1 MQVLRIICNYSFK
14 INSISFSH
22 KLAYSTIHEYS
33 WSDGNSFFLGK
44 CLSMQL
50 FKVDTKLEYMYISM
64 MFLELNTSLSQ
75 LICFTTKLLL
85 INVRENLTAT
95 LP

>member
-1 MQVLRIICNYSFK
+1 
-14 INSISFSH
+14 
-22 KLAYSTIHEYS
+22 
-33 WSDGNSFFLGK
+33 
-44 CLSMQL
+44 MQL

-75 LICFTTKLLL
+75 LICFTKKLLL
-85 INVRENLTAT
+85 INVCENLTAT